1 MGIMDK
7 LAKGLQNEATASLQE
22 TKKCFD
28 EEGGCFDDKF
38 KDYFLEVSNDR

>member
-1 MGIMDK
+1 MVIMDK
-7 LAKGLQNEATASLQE
+7 LAKGLQNEAIASLQE

-38 KDYFLEVSNDR
+38 KAYFFEVSNDR